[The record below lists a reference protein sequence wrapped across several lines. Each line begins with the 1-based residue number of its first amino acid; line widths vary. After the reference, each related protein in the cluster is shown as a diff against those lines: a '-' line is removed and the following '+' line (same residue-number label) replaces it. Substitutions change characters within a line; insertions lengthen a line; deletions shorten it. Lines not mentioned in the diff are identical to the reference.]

1 MERQGKE
8 GERRRGRRERRQ
20 RRWSQLKAGALDPEG
35 GRAERGIRSAEA
47 AIISCHHYLYALE
60 NYANAIS
67 GKKCWT
73 KWVERVKKE
82 LCICLA
88 LVQVSFSALN
98 MHVNIRH
105 FDFHTQFIMH
115 VSIFAR
121 FFWPV

>member
-35 GRAERGIRSAEA
+35 GRAEKGIRSAEA

-73 KWVERVKKE
+73 KWVERVKKALYLLGLGTGQVFSTE
-82 LCICLA
+82 HACQYLA
-88 LVQVSFSALN
+88 L
-98 MHVNIRH
+98 
-105 FDFHTQFIMH
+105 
-115 VSIFAR
+115 
-121 FFWPV
+121 